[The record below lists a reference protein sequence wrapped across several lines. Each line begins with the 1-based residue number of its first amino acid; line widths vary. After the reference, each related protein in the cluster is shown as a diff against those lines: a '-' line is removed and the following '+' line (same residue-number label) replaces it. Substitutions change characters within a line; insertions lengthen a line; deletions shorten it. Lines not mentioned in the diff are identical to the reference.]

1 MRRWMLGGLLVSAPL
16 ATAMAQETPEA
27 RARAQA
33 AVRAETDLVARRLDV
48 MLGVL
53 KYYKLGGAEDSGL
66 MRDAAKELST
76 LSRSDMQAVLNH
88 LEKAGKNPG
97 DAAAQTDEAYARH
110 LTVVKRLREIALRYD
125 SVRSLEMAADR
136 VEKAAREQSRL
147 QAAIA
152 GEAARA
158 EATKASLKDTVGRIS
173 DRIDHQR
180 DLNVEV
186 AMLFNMAADLEKRLD
201 PDRRERLL
209 KGLTEARN
217 RQLNAIMSQLP
228 ERFGA
233 VGNPGERADKLRPV
247 LEQAAQVRQVL
258 LSVARTWRGDAPR
271 ADRTAE
277 LRARVEDAI
286 EKTHEQREELQ
297 KPVEEARKAE
307 VAR

>member
-16 ATAMAQETPEA
+16 ASAMAQETPEA

-66 MRDAAKELST
+66 MRDAAKELSK

-136 VEKAAREQSRL
+136 VE
-147 QAAIA
+147 
-152 GEAARA
+152 
-158 EATKASLKDTVGRIS
+158 
-173 DRIDHQR
+173 
-180 DLNVEV
+180 
-186 AMLFNMAADLEKRLD
+186 
-201 PDRRERLL
+201 
-209 KGLTEARN
+209 
-217 RQLNAIMSQLP
+217 
-228 ERFGA
+228 
-233 VGNPGERADKLRPV
+233 
-247 LEQAAQVRQVL
+247 
-258 LSVARTWRGDAPR
+258 
-271 ADRTAE
+271 
-277 LRARVEDAI
+277 
-286 EKTHEQREELQ
+286 
-297 KPVEEARKAE
+297 
-307 VAR
+307 